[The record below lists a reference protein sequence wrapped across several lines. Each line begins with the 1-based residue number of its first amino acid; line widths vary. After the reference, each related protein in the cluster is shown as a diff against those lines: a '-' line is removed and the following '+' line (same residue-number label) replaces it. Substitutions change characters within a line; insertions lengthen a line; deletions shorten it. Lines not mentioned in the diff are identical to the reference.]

1 MLNKLMRRKTTPTLS
16 PPVLQEILP
25 EVVIEKGNNDSA
37 LLQTVTALIREGIWS
52 VEYSGLTDPKPIQFS
67 AKALQ
72 HLGSHR
78 QENISLVTLT
88 QMIHPDDREAFR
100 LMIRRAV
107 SHGSSEPH
115 QLRCSSSTDRATYR
129 WIRISA
135 EYCAD
140 HNPPRLVG
148 ILDDINEEIAQNRRY
163 DIVSTRF
170 DLAREMLNDGL
181 WDLDIKNG
189 NPLDPGNVFWWSLQ
203 LRRQLGFETVEEF
216 PDVMESWSSRLHPQ
230 DKEQAL
236 KAFIE
241 HLMDHTG
248 KTGFDTEYRLKLR
261 SGEYRWFQA
270 RGQTRRAADGTP
282 LRAVGALID
291 IQSRK
296 DRLTHE
302 KNEADRRVQMDETV
316 KEIAGLVSE
325 NGNIAAQIKIISLNA
340 SIEAARAGVHGRG
353 FSVIAS
359 AIRALA
365 ERTAV
370 ITGNIDRLQMRI
382 RSVSGDSE
390 TTTSPK
396 R

>member
-1 MLNKLMRRKTTPTLS
+1 MFNKLKRKKKPIVLA
-16 PPVLQEILP
+16 PPVLQESPTVEEIQK
-25 EVVIEKGNNDSA
+25 ENNDAA
-37 LLQTVTALIREGIWS
+37 LLQSVTAQIREGIWS
-52 VEYSGLTDPKPIQFS
+52 VEYSGLADNKAIQFS

-72 HLGSHR
+72 HLGS
-78 QENISLVTLT
+78 QQEENISLSTLT
-88 QMIHPDDREAFR
+88 QMIHPDDREAFK

-107 SHGSSEPH
+107 SHVGSE
-115 QLRCSSSTDRATYR
+115 QLELRCSSLTDRATYR
-129 WIRISA
+129 WLRISA
-135 EYCAD
+135 EYCTL
-140 HNPPRLVG
+140 HNPPHLVG
-148 ILDDINEEIAQNRRY
+148 MLDDIEEEIAQARRY
-163 DIVSTRF
+163 EIVSTRF

-181 WDLDIKNG
+181 WDLDIKDG

-230 DKEQAL
+230 DKEAAL
-236 KAFIE
+236 KAFME

-261 SGEYRWFQA
+261 SGEYHWFQA

-296 DRLTHE
+296 DRIIHQE
-302 KNEADRRVQMDETV
+302 NEENRRVQTDETV
-316 KEIAGLVSE
+316 KEIAELVSE

-382 RSVSGDSE
+382 KNLSGDNE
-390 TTTSPK
+390 TTSTLK